1 MESIT
6 LRDRAASEAAILIR
20 AAGSGRQR
28 DRSLSPMHQ
37 VPAHGVTPVHRAPEG
52 AVGVVLI
59 EDVILPIP
67 DERDRI
73 VHPIVGGEMVGRA
86 VGIDGH
92 ELPPVPMKIRS
103 LSVLHL
109 QG

>member
-28 DRSLSPMHQ
+28 DRSLSPVHE
-37 VPAHGVTPVHRAPEG
+37 VPAHRMAPVHCAPEG

-59 EDVILPIP
+59 EEVILTVPE
-67 DERDRI
+67 ERNGV
-73 VHPIVGGEMVGRA
+73 VHPIVGREMVGRA

-92 ELPPVPMKIRS
+92 ELPPVPNRPTY
-103 LSVLHL
+103 
-109 QG
+109 